1 MTRARFTPMP
11 GKGEPRVI
19 PVRSDYRAGSA
30 ITTRWNDND
39 PYGHVNNA
47 IFYFWFDTAVN
58 RYLIEHDVLDITG
71 GDTIGLVVQTA
82 CEYFAPIAFPDEV
95 MARIRVD
102 RLGNSSVTYGVGLFR
117 GEEQEASAAGSF
129 THVYVDRA
137 SRRPVPLPDRLR
149 SVLESIVVSR
159 DSKEPA
165 GQ

>member
-1 MTRARFTPMP
+1 MP
-11 GKGEPRVI
+11 GKGSARAI

-58 RYLIEHDVLDITG
+58 RFLVEQDVLDITS

-82 CEYFAPIAFPDEV
+82 CEYFAPIAFPDDV

-117 GEEQEASAAGSF
+117 GDEQEASAAGSF
-129 THVYVDRA
+129 THVYVDRQ
-137 SRRPVPLPDRLR
+137 SRRPVALRDRLR
-149 SVLESIVVSR
+149 SVLESIEISP
-159 DSKEPA
+159 DPEELA